1 MNMIK
6 RSFSSAVPTVKM
18 FIDGKFV
25 ESKST
30 EFIDVHDP
38 ATNKLLCRTPKS
50 TKAEMESAV
59 ASAKNAYEKWRD
71 TSVLTRQTLMLKYQ
85 ALIREHSVQNIKI
98 KINKTKITRH
108 LFIFE
113 FLQQLIFYQEN
124 ILKKIFLQSL
134 LLLTLKIKF
143 QKEIAANLVKE
154 NGKTMAD
161 AEGDVLRG
169 LQVVDACAA
178 IPTLQMG
185 ESTPNVAKDMDIIS
199 YKIPLGV
206 TASICPFNFPA
217 MIPLWSFPVSVAC
230 GNAAILKPSER
241 VPGASMILAELFTK
255 AEAPPGLLNI
265 IHGQH
270 AAVDFICEHPDIR
283 AVSFVGSDQAGKYIY
298 KQSSAHGKRVQCN
311 MAAKNHCIV
320 MPDANKN
327 KTVSQIVGA
336 AFGAAGQRCMA
347 LSVAVFVGKAQKW
360 IPDIVAAA
368 KQLKVNAGHVPDA
381 DLGPVISPQSKERIH
396 SLIESGVKEGAKLD
410 LDGRGIVVPGYEN
423 GNFVGPTVLS
433 GVKSNM
439 KCYTEEIF
447 GPVLSCMFADT
458 LDEAIKI
465 INGSPYGN
473 GTAVFTTNG
482 ATARSFI
489 NRIEAG
495 QVGVNVP
502 IPVPLPMFSF
512 TGNKG
517 SFLGDNHFYGKYG
530 INFHTQT
537 KTVTQLWRSEDTT
550 DITSS
555 TAMPTM
561 Q

>member
-1 MNMIK
+1 MALLARTYEMNMIR
-6 RSFSSAVPTVKM
+6 RSFSSAAPSVKM
-18 FIDGKFV
+18 FIDGQFV

-50 TKAEMESAV
+50 TKSEMESAV

-71 TSVLTRQTLMLKYQ
+71 TSVLTRQGLMLRYQ
-85 ALIREHSVQNIKI
+85 ALIREHS
-98 KINKTKITRH
+98 
-108 LFIFE
+108 
-113 FLQQLIFYQEN
+113 
-124 ILKKIFLQSL
+124 
-134 LLLTLKIKF
+134 
-143 QKEIAANLVKE
+143 KEIAANLVKE

-169 LQVVDACAA
+169 LQVVDACTA
-178 IPTLQMG
+178 IPVLQMG

-241 VPGASMILAELFTK
+241 VPGASMILAELFTQ
-255 AEAPPGLLNI
+255 AGAPPGLLNI

-347 LSVAVFVGKAQKW
+347 LSVAVFVGKAREW
-360 IPDIVAAA
+360 IPDLVAAA
-368 KQLKVNAGHVPDA
+368 KQLKVNAGHVPDT
-381 DLGPVISPQSKERIH
+381 DLGPVISPQAKERIH

-433 GVKSNM
+433 GVKSHM

-465 INGSPYGN
+465 INDSPYGN

-482 ATARSFI
+482 ATARSFV

-495 QVGVNVP
+495 QVGINVP

>member
-1 MNMIK
+1 MAQLLRTVNSEMRIAK
-6 RSFSSAVPTVKM
+6 KSFSTAVPTVKM
-18 FIDGKFV
+18 FIDGQFV

-30 EFIDVHDP
+30 EFTDVHDP
-38 ATNKLLCRTPKS
+38 ATNQLLCRTPKS
-50 TKAEMESAV
+50 TKVEMESAV
-59 ASAKNAYEKWRD
+59 ESAKNAYAKWRQ

-85 ALIREHSVQNIKI
+85 ALIREHS
-98 KINKTKITRH
+98 
-108 LFIFE
+108 
-113 FLQQLIFYQEN
+113 
-124 ILKKIFLQSL
+124 
-134 LLLTLKIKF
+134 
-143 QKEIAANLVKE
+143 KEIAANLVKE

-169 LQVVDACAA
+169 LQVVDACTA
-178 IPTLQMG
+178 IPALQMG
-185 ESTPNVAKDMDIIS
+185 ESTPNVATDMDIIS

-217 MIPLWSFPVSVAC
+217 MIPLWSFPISVAC
-230 GNAAILKPSER
+230 GNTTILKPSER
-241 VPGASMILAELFTK
+241 VPGASMILAELFSK
-255 AEAPPGLLNI
+255 AGAPPGLLNI

-270 AAVDFICEHPDIR
+270 AAVDFICEHPDIK

-311 MAAKNHCIV
+311 MAAKNHCVV

-327 KTVSQIVGA
+327 KTISQIAGA

-347 LSVAVFVGKAQKW
+347 LSVAVFVGKSKEW
-360 IPDIVAAA
+360 ISELVNAA
-368 KQLKVNAGHVPDA
+368 KRLKVNAGHVPDA
-381 DLGPVISPQSKERIH
+381 DLGPVISPQSKERICG
-396 SLIESGVKEGAKLD
+396 LVESGVKEGAKLE
-410 LDGRGIVVPGYEN
+410 LDGRKIVVSGYEN
-423 GNFVGPTVLS
+423 GNFVGPTILS
-433 GVKSNM
+433 DVQPHM

-447 GPVLSCMFADT
+447 GPVLVCMFANS
-458 LDEAIKI
+458 LDEAIEL
-465 INGSPYGN
+465 INNSPYGN

-482 ATARSFI
+482 ATARTFV

-537 KTVTQLWRSEDTT
+537 KTVTQLWRSGDAT

-561 Q
+561 H

>member
-1 MNMIK
+1 MALLARIAK
-6 RSFSSAVPTVKM
+6 CEARLTIRTYSSSVPTVKM
-18 FIDGKFV
+18 YIDGQFV
-25 ESKST
+25 ESKAT
-30 EFIDVHDP
+30 EFTDVHDP
-38 ATNKLLCRTPKS
+38 ATNELLCRTPKC
-50 TKAEMESAV
+50 TKEEMEMAV
-59 ASAKNAYEKWRD
+59 RSAKKAYKQWKD

-85 ALIREHSVQNIKI
+85 ALIREHS
-98 KINKTKITRH
+98 
-108 LFIFE
+108 
-113 FLQQLIFYQEN
+113 
-124 ILKKIFLQSL
+124 
-134 LLLTLKIKF
+134 
-143 QKEIAANLVKE
+143 KEIARNLVKE

-178 IPTLQMG
+178 VPVLQMG
-185 ESTPNVAKDMDIIS
+185 ESTPNIATDMDIVS

-230 GNAAILKPSER
+230 GNATILKPSER
-241 VPGASMILAELFTK
+241 VPGASMILADLFTK
-255 AEAPPGLLNI
+255 AGAPPGLLNV

-270 AAVDFICEHPDIR
+270 AAVTFICEHPDIK
-283 AVSFVGSDQAGKYIY
+283 AISFVGSDQAGKYIY

-311 MAAKNHCIV
+311 MGAKNHCVV
-320 MPDANKN
+320 MPDASKN
-327 KTVSQIVGA
+327 KTLSQIVGA

-347 LSVAVFVGKAQKW
+347 LSVAIFVGNSKEW
-360 IPDIVAAA
+360 VPELVEAA
-368 KQLKVNAGHVPDA
+368 KRLKVSAGHIPGT
-381 DLGPVISPQSKERIH
+381 DLGPVISPQSKQRICN
-396 SLIESGVKEGAKLD
+396 LIESGVKEGATLA
-410 LDGRGIVVPGYEN
+410 LDGRGLVVSGFEK
-423 GNFVGPTVLS
+423 GNFVGPTVLADVQPS
-433 GVKSNM
+433 M
-439 KCYTEEIF
+439 QCYTEEIF
-447 GPVLSCMFADT
+447 GPVLSCVFVKTM
-458 LDEAIKI
+458 DEAIDV
-465 INGSPYGN
+465 INKNPYGN

-482 ATARSFI
+482 ATARAFA

-495 QVGVNVP
+495 QIGINVP

-537 KTVTQLWRSEDTT
+537 KTITQLWRSGDAT
-550 DITSS
+550 DIASS

>member
-1 MNMIK
+1 MALLARTAKSEMHLAK
-6 RSFSSAVPTVKM
+6 RSYSSTAPAVKM
-18 FIDGKFV
+18 FINGQFV
-25 ESKST
+25 DSKSN

-38 ATNKLLCRTPKS
+38 ATNKVICRTPKS
-50 TKAEMESAV
+50 TKNEMQSAV
-59 ASAKNAYEKWRD
+59 DCAKIAYEKWRH

-85 ALIREHSVQNIKI
+85 ALIRENSKI
-98 KINKTKITRH
+98 IA
-108 LFIFE
+108 
-113 FLQQLIFYQEN
+113 EN
-124 ILKKIFLQSL
+124 I
-134 LLLTLKIKF
+134 
-143 QKEIAANLVKE
+143 VKE

-169 LQVVDACAA
+169 LQVVDFCTA
-178 IPTLQMG
+178 IPTLQQG
-185 ESTPNVAKDMDIIS
+185 ESTPNVATDMDIIS

-217 MIPLWSFPVSVAC
+217 MIPLWSFPISVAC
-230 GNAAILKPSER
+230 GNATILKPSER
-241 VPGASMILAELFTK
+241 VPGASMILAELFNK
-255 AEAPPGLLNI
+255 AGAPPGLLNI

-270 AAVDFICEHPDIR
+270 DAVDFICENPDIK

-327 KTVSQIVGA
+327 KTISQIVGA

-347 LSVAVFVGKAQKW
+347 LSVAIFVGKSKDW
-360 IPDIVAAA
+360 LPELVDAA
-368 KQLKVNAGHVPDA
+368 KKLKVNAGHIAGA
-381 DLGPVISPQSKERIH
+381 DLGPVISTQSKIRIH
-396 SLIESGVKEGAKLD
+396 QLIESGISENAKVD
-410 LDGRGIVVPGYEN
+410 LDGRNIIVPGYEN
-423 GNFVGPTVLS
+423 GNFVGPTIIS
-433 GVKSNM
+433 DVKSHM
-439 KCYTEEIF
+439 KCYKEEIF
-447 GPVLSCMFADT
+447 GPVLNVMFADT
-458 LDEAIKI
+458 MDDAINI
-465 INGSPYGN
+465 INNSPYGN
-473 GTAVFTTNG
+473 GTAIFTING
-482 ATARSFI
+482 ATARTFVD
-489 NRIEAG
+489 RIEAG
-495 QVGVNVP
+495 QVGINVP

-537 KTVTQLWRSEDTT
+537 KTITQLWRSDDAT

>member
-1 MNMIK
+1 MGLHIHSYCKMNFHLIK
-6 RSFSSAVPTVKM
+6 RTLSTAAPTVKM
-18 FIDGKFV
+18 YINGEFV

-30 EFIDVHDP
+30 EFTEVHDP
-38 ATNKLLCRTPKS
+38 ATNQLLCRTPKS
-50 TKAEMESAV
+50 TKGEMESAV
-59 ASAKNAYEKWRD
+59 ASAKEAYEKWRY

-85 ALIREHSVQNIKI
+85 ALIRENSK
-98 KINKTKITRH
+98 
-108 LFIFE
+108 
-113 FLQQLIFYQEN
+113 LIAE
-124 ILKKIFLQSL
+124 
-134 LLLTLKIKF
+134 
-143 QKEIAANLVKE
+143 NLVKE

-169 LQVVDACAA
+169 LQVVDACTS
-178 IPTLQMG
+178 IPSLQMG
-185 ESTPNVAKDMDIIS
+185 ETSTNIATDMDIIS
-199 YKIPLGV
+199 YRVPLGV

-230 GNAAILKPSER
+230 GNATILKPSER
-241 VPGASMILAELFTK
+241 VPGASMILAELFAK
-255 AEAPPGLLNI
+255 AGAPPGLLNI

-270 AAVDFICEHPDIR
+270 AAVDFICQHPDIK

-298 KQSSAHGKRVQCN
+298 KESSAHGKRVQCN

-327 KTVSQIVGA
+327 KTISQIIGA

-347 LSVAVFVGKAQKW
+347 LSVAVFVGKTKEW
-360 IPDIVAAA
+360 LPELTAAA
-368 KQLKVNAGHVPDA
+368 KQLKVNAGHIPGT
-381 DLGPVISPQSKERIH
+381 DLGPVISPQSKQRIH
-396 SLIESGVKEGAKLD
+396 QLIKSGVDEGASLD
-410 LDGRGIVVPGYEN
+410 LDGRGIVVKGYEN
-423 GNFVGPTVLS
+423 GNFVGPTILS
-433 GVKSNM
+433 GVQKHM

-447 GPVLSCMFADT
+447 GPVLCCMFADS
-458 LDEAIKI
+458 LEEAIDL
-465 INGSPYGN
+465 INSSPYGN
-473 GTAVFTTNG
+473 GTAVFTSNG
-482 ATARSFI
+482 ATARKFVNS
-489 NRIEAG
+489 IEAG
-495 QVGVNVP
+495 QIGVNVP

-537 KTVTQLWRSEDTT
+537 KTITQLWRSEDST